1 MVVKSKSSTPSVVP
15 QDHPANELSI
25 LTQDQIIALSKLQP
39 VHLPNESTYIEN
51 DLEHPI
57 HSLRTS
63 WKYIY
68 VVNWIYHCRGFVR
81 LQSEYFDIDLLET
94 ELLGLVSPPPLDESI
109 LFINKL
115 RVALISTVQG
125 SKCSPN
131 NFENIFRIWFG
142 SKTPLG
148 GRDDDEEEEDVP
160 VGTVGEGTEVK
171 NEPVVANGG
180 QQEVYE
186 PRFEQISLQDKFEVL
201 YLMIEYISGYPQFRA
216 WIDKNNVP
224 SDMLRWNLLFHE
236 NTSAA
241 TSEDYLLLFD
251 CTRLYKR
258 ITKYPQLSIPKKRK
272 LAPKDPETHFN
283 DSKFDVVDF
292 KFELITK
299 GIYQYNKYIEE
310 LKIKSKRNSKFKTQ
324 YSTLTTIAILETLYI
339 AEIKKRKFITSRKK
353 DLQLANLLATRK
365 RSSRL
370 EAKEKQKQEELR
382 LARIQEE
389 EELRIAA
396 EKRLERRRLA
406 RNEQH
411 ISEGMTREER
421 LRMRR
426 NPEEEAP
433 VENAGAHDQLTEFNA
448 VKPESDGEVT
458 DLVSN
463 QVVDEVKSTE
473 EEVVQSTPVVEGT
486 AIAPGQEEQ
495 TPIAAVNSTEEDL
508 IKSAPVL
515 VEGTVIVP
523 DSQEQTSIVAPAV
536 SEIVEPVSQPTAEP
550 SVELVQK
557 PTSNPIG
564 ESEEIPITEP
574 VIISAITADKVPREE
589 GEAR

>member
-1 MVVKSKSSTPSVVP
+1 MAVKSKSSTPSVVP

-25 LTQDQIIALSKLQP
+25 LTQDQIVALSKLQP
-39 VHLPNESTYIEN
+39 VHLPNESANIEN

-57 HSLRTS
+57 HQLRTN

-148 GRDDDEEEEDVP
+148 GRDEDEEEENEL
-160 VGTVGEGTEVK
+160 VGTEGAEGAEVK
-171 NEPVVANGG
+171 SEPVVTNGG

-186 PRFEQISLQDKFEVL
+186 PRFEQISLQDKFEIL

-216 WIDKNNVP
+216 WIDKNNIP

-258 ITKYPQLSIPKKRK
+258 TTKYPQLSIPKKRK

-283 DSKFDVVDF
+283 DNKFDVVEY

-299 GIYQYNKYIEE
+299 GIYQYNKYVEE
-310 LKIKSKRNSKFKTQ
+310 LKVKSKRNSKFKTQ
-324 YSTLTTIAILETLYI
+324 YLTLTTNATLETLYI

-426 NPEEEAP
+426 NPEEVP
-433 VENAGAHDQLTEFNA
+433 VENAGVHHKLTELNA
-448 VKPESDGEVT
+448 VKPESNGEVT
-458 DLVSN
+458 DTVPN
-463 QVVDEVKSTE
+463 QVAEEVQSTE
-473 EEVVQSTPVVEGT
+473 EGDVQNVQVVVDGT
-486 AIAPGQEEQ
+486 VIAPGLE
-495 TPIAAVNSTEEDL
+495 
-508 IKSAPVL
+508 
-515 VEGTVIVP
+515 
-523 DSQEQTSIVAPAV
+523 EQTSIVAPNLKEQTPIGVTTLEEQTPIVVPPV
-536 SEIVEPVSQPTAEP
+536 SDVAEPVSQPTAEP
-550 SVELVQK
+550 SVEAGPQ
-557 PTSNPIG
+557 PTSNPVS
-564 ESEEIPITEP
+564 ESEGLPITEP
-574 VIISAITADKVPREE
+574 VPVLAITADNVPKEE